1 MDIPYFLGILEKY
14 GWLGVVT
21 VILGAIIFVLIKFIL
36 SKFKDNFSNMS
47 KDLSTTIAESM
58 AKQNNA
64 LVNTINTQNERLI
77 DFFIKTNSDE
87 KVAHSTMLEDK
98 MNISG
103 DVTDKIKDLTNYTN
117 ADRVSILEFHNSSN
131 NLLGVPFA
139 KFSCTYE
146 WFKPGIVPLMT
157 KLSGLQF
164 SLIGSVVR
172 AILDGNRKYIIYDS
186 IADIKYENPALF
198 YELEQS
204 KVKSI
209 MFFAMYDNKNCM
221 CGLLSIEYHN
231 GKINKDI
238 LNYDEII
245 YDVLRVTSLINLSK

>member
-1 MDIPYFLGILEKY
+1 MDIPYFLDILEKY

-21 VILGAIIFVLIKFIL
+21 VILGGIIFILVKFIL

-47 KDLSTTIAESM
+47 DNISTTITESM
-58 AKQNNA
+58 AKQNDN
-64 LVNTINTQNERLI
+64 LVNIMNKQNEKLI
-77 DFFIKTNSDE
+77 DFLIKTSTEE
-87 KVAHSTMLEDK
+87 KTTHSTMLEDK

-103 DVTDKIKDLTNYTN
+103 DVTDKLKDITNYTN

-131 NLLGVPFA
+131 NLLGIPFA

-146 WFKPGIVPLMT
+146 WFKAGVVPLMS

-164 SLIGSVVR
+164 SMIGSVVR
-172 AILDGNRKYIIYDS
+172 DLLNGNRKYIIYNS
-186 IADIKYENPALF
+186 IYDIKYNNPALF
-198 YELEQS
+198 YELEQA

-221 CGLLSIEYHN
+221 CGLLAIEYHRS
-231 GKINKDI
+231 INKDI
-238 LNYDEII
+238 LNYDEIL
-245 YDVLRVTSLINLSK
+245 YDVLRITSLINLSK